1 MYIHIYIY
9 VYIYIHICLKQKT
22 VTRKQDPQATYKSM
36 KLQIPACI

>member
-1 MYIHIYIY
+1 MYIHIYT
-9 VYIYIHICLKQKT
+9 YIYIHICLKQKT